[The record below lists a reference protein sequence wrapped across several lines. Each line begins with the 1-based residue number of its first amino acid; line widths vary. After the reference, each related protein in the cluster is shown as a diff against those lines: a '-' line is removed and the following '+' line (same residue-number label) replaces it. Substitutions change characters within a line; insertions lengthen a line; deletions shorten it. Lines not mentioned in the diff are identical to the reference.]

1 MFSRGEPAA
10 EANSTCNILR
20 ITDFSR
26 DDWQYVLEE
35 AVRSTSHRLY
45 VLLQGP
51 DLPASASAKLLED
64 IAEVLKPVA
73 NSKPRLDV
81 VPLLPF
87 AGWSE
92 GQVANLTDLR
102 GVFLDSN
109 DTKVGTSYL
118 QSLIKLRGET
128 LPPLQGVELSARQLK
143 AAPPNTQDGKPCSAE
158 GEHASLRID
167 AHPQSSLAFDH
178 VAVGGTFDRL
188 HVGHRLLL
196 AATALIC
203 KQRVYVG
210 VTGDKLLEKKKHF
223 ELLEP
228 YDQRATAAASYLKSV
243 RPALSVQTGALLDPK
258 EPTAAATEEGMQ
270 ALVVSKETISGGETI
285 NQYRREHGFAPLE
298 LVVVDLVDDSA
309 AVEGG
314 KVSSTALREQD
325 AAALCSRAADVAKHS
340 EKNDP
345 PESS

>member
-1 MFSRGEPAA
+1 MSLRHEQAA
-10 EANSTCNILR
+10 EASLPCNILR
-20 ITDFSR
+20 ITDFCR
-26 DDWQYVLEE
+26 DDWQEVLEE
-35 AVRSTSHRLY
+35 AVKSTIDRLY
-45 VLLQGP
+45 IILRGP
-51 DLPASASAKLLED
+51 DSPETASADLLED
-64 IAEVLKPVA
+64 IAEMLKPIA
-73 NSKPRLDV
+73 NRKPRLDV
-81 VPLLPF
+81 VPLLSF

-102 GVFLDSN
+102 GVFLDH
-109 DTKVGTSYL
+109 DHTEVGTSYL
-118 QSLIKLRGET
+118 QSLNELRAET

-143 AAPPNTQDGKPCSAE
+143 AAPLNTQDGEPCPAQ
-158 GEHASLRID
+158 GEHACERAD
-167 AHPQSSLAFDH
+167 AHRHSSLVFDH

-203 KQRVYVG
+203 TQRVYVG

-223 ELLEP
+223 ELLET
-228 YDQRATAAASYLKSV
+228 YDQRAAAAESYIKSV
-243 RPALSVQTGALLDPK
+243 RPALTVQTGALLDPK

-270 ALVVSKETISGGETI
+270 ALVVSKETVSGGEAI

-298 LVVVDLVDDSA
+298 LVVVDLVADSA

-325 AAALCSRAADVAKHS
+325 AAAGCSRAADPLKQS
-340 EKNDP
+340 KKDDP
-345 PESS
+345 PES